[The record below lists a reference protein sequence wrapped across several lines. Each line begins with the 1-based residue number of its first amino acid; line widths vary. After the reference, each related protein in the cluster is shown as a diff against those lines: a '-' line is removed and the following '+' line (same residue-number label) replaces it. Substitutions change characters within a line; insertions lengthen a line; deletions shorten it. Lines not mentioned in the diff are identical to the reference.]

1 MTDEKAQE
9 EVAAESVDVQEAESV
24 DAEPVEVDP
33 REVEARSQGWVPQ
46 EEWEGPPEKWRDLDS
61 FLEVGER
68 IKRSHKDLRNELK
81 AQERTNKELKEAIDQ
96 LIQGQEAIRKA
107 EREKTI
113 KELKAARREA
123 VADGDVVK
131 VEQLDDAIEKEK
143 TKDAETPKKPQMDP
157 VVQDWMRENSWY
169 GPQNPQA
176 QAFANAL
183 DASNAQQGID
193 VRESLKIVEKEVRKR
208 FPELFDAPATTTR
221 RAPAV
226 ETAGR
231 SRPSKATSLKDLPEA
246 VQQIAKDFDAKG
258 IMPVKRYIELYN
270 KEVGKK

>member
-1 MTDEKAQE
+1 MTDETNTTE
-9 EVAAESVDVQEAESV
+9 SPEVPEVDTDTTASDV
-24 DAEPVEVDP
+24 PEVDP
-33 REVEARSQGWVPQ
+33 RETEAREQGWVPQ
-46 EEWEGPPEKWRDLDS
+46 EEWSGPPEKWRDLDS

-81 AQERTNKELKEAIDQ
+81 AQERNNKELKEAIDQ

-113 KELKAARREA
+113 KELKEARREA

-143 TKDAETPKKPQMDP
+143 TKVSETPKKPQMDP
-157 VVQDWMRENSWY
+157 VVQDWMRENTWY

-183 DASNAQQGID
+183 DQSNAQQGID
-193 VRESLKIVEKEVRKR
+193 VRESLKIVETEVKKR
-208 FPELFDAPATTTR
+208 FPELFGPTPAPTPR

-231 SRPSKATSLKDLPEA
+231 SRPSKATSLSDLPEA
-246 VQQIAKDFDAKG
+246 VQQIAKDFDSKG

>member
-1 MTDEKAQE
+1 MTEDKAQTQDSPE
-9 EVAAESVDVQEAESV
+9 STDIEAQEVVEAA
-24 DAEPVEVDP
+24 EVDP
-33 REVEARSQGWVPQ
+33 REVEAREQGWVPQ
-46 EEWEGPPEKWRDLDS
+46 EEWTGPADKWRDLDS

-81 AQERTNKELKEAIDQ
+81 AQERNNKELKEAINQ
-96 LIQGQEAIRKA
+96 LIQGQELIRKA
-107 EREKTI
+107 ERDKTI
-113 KELKAARREA
+113 KELKLQRREA

-131 VEQLDDAIEKEK
+131 VEQLDDAIEKEQ
-143 TKDAETPKKPQMDP
+143 TKVKEAPKKPQIDP
-157 VVQDWMRENSWY
+157 ALQEWMQANTWY

-183 DASNAQQGID
+183 DQSNVQQGID
-193 VRESLKIVEKEVRKR
+193 VQESLKIVEAEVKKR
-208 FPELFDAPATTTR
+208 FPELFGHVATPTPR

-231 SRPSKATSLKDLPEA
+231 SRPSKAVTLSDLPEA
-246 VQQIAKDFDAKG
+246 VQQIAKDFDSKG
-258 IMPVKRYIELYN
+258 IMPLKRYIELYN